1 MEEVTGDLERL
12 ERQIDRFEK
21 IYSNLAKPM
30 STSNANINVNA
41 GGVGT
46 WLCCTACLIMLSM
59 NMFLGYLYI
68 DQSRKIDRLQDCI
81 NVVLQ
86 WAPQLKDFVN
96 QTMKDKGVH

>member
-1 MEEVTGDLERL
+1 VDELTGELDRL
-12 ERQIDRFEK
+12 DAAMDRFEQM
-21 IYSNLAKPM
+21 SNKLTQPM
-30 STSNANINVNA
+30 NASNANINVNA

-86 WAPQLKDFVN
+86 WAPQLKELVN
-96 QTMKDKGVH
+96 QTVKENKH